1 MNLNQELERWF
12 MISVVVELMAAVCNP
27 FPNKKRKN
35 TLDFNQGISLIELLL
50 QIGFQKDELNLLV
63 LIVNGK
69 RTQIDQQLLNGDH
82 IFITLP
88 IGGG

>member
-1 MNLNQELERWF
+1 
-12 MISVVVELMAAVCNP
+12 MISVVVELMAAVRNP

-35 TLDFNQGISLIELLL
+35 TFEFNQGISLIELLL
-50 QIGFQKDELNLLV
+50 QIGFQEDEINLLV
-63 LIVNGK
+63 PIVNGK
-69 RTQIDQQLLNGDH
+69 RTQIGHLPLNGDH

>member
-1 MNLNQELERWF
+1 
-12 MISVVVELMAAVCNP
+12 MISVVVELMAAVRNP

-35 TLDFNQGISLIELLL
+35 LLEINTGLSLKDLFV
-50 QIGFQKDELNLLV
+50 QIGFLEKELDLLIP
-63 LIVNGK
+63 IVNGK
-69 RTQIDQQLLNGDH
+69 RRKIDHQPKNGDH

>member
-1 MNLNQELERWF
+1 MLLKQELERWF
-12 MISVVVELMAAVCNP
+12 MISVVVELMAAVRNP
-27 FPNKKRKN
+27 FLNKKRKN
-35 TLDFNQGISLIELLL
+35 TLEFNQGISLVNLLL
-50 QIGFQKDELNLLV
+50 QIGFLEEELNLLI

-69 RTQIDQQLLNGDH
+69 RTQVDHQPLNGDH

>member
-1 MNLNQELERWF
+1 
-12 MISVVVELMAAVCNP
+12 MISVVVELMAAVRNP

-35 TLDFNQGISLIELLL
+35 TFEINQGISLRELLL
-50 QIGFQKDELNLLV
+50 QIGFQEEELNLLV
-63 LIVNGK
+63 PIVNGK
-69 RTQIDQQLLNGDH
+69 RTRNDHLPKNGDQ